1 MTKAILFVLLLIS
14 IYQINASI
22 PLSTLTSDAKELTS
36 LTKEVLNIP
45 AYGNYFKQYRVAAC
59 NYMKKCCPSLR
70 SNYFS
75 IFSDGE
81 LDSKCRKH
89 ESIMVKGS
97 SGVQCLRSKKRYD
110 RISADPIGDK
120 AAPFFSEDKQTV
132 EYQTKL
138 RETMEKVCSKTELE
152 HYVCYFDDLSKHESC
167 NLKILQ
173 KVSEADGTKYYKQF
187 IQRWKTS
194 ESRDNQKLKKY
205 FSKH

>member
-14 IYQINASI
+14 IYQINATI
-22 PLSTLTSDAKELTS
+22 PLSTLKSDAKELIS

-45 AYGNYFKQYRVAAC
+45 AYGNYFKQYRETAC

-70 SNYFS
+70 SNFYA
-75 IFSDGE
+75 IFFDGE

-138 RETMEKVCSKTELE
+138 GETMEKVCSKTELE
-152 HYVCYFDDLSKHESC
+152 HYTCTTDDLSTHQSC
-167 NLKILQ
+167 NLKVLQ
-173 KVSEADGTKYYKQF
+173 
-187 IQRWKTS
+187 
-194 ESRDNQKLKKY
+194 
-205 FSKH
+205 